1 MTRPPEGLR
10 SEGCVTLVAGS
21 DSSIGR
27 ASVERFSAEGASVHA
42 VAEEACRH
50 PRASVRGCLDAFGR
64 LDVLVVAPSD
74 AVVEPLPDASLDE
87 YRAATEGGL
96 RTAFFLAQA
105 AARAM
110 TEGGR
115 ICITAPRR
123 SGRTI
128 AHMPAPATIV
138 EGGLVAMVRLLA
150 VELAP
155 NGIAVNAVCPIGPQ
169 ADAQAIA
176 STLVFLASA
185 DASYVSGALVPVFG

>member
-1 MTRPPEGLR
+1 MTRPPGGHRLEG
-10 SEGCVTLVAGS
+10 SVALVARS

-27 ASVERFSAEGASVHA
+27 SSVERSSAEGASVHP
-42 VAEEACRH
+42 VAEEKCGR
-50 PRASVRGCLDAFGR
+50 PRATVDGCLDVFGR

-74 AVVEPLPDASLDE
+74 EVVEPLQDAPLDG
-87 YRAATEGGL
+87 YRTATNEAL

-115 ICITAPRR
+115 ICMAAPRR
-123 SGRTI
+123 SGRTP
-128 AHMPAPATIV
+128 ADMPAPATIA
-138 EGGLVAMVRLLA
+138 EGGLIAMVRLLA

-169 ADAQAIA
+169 ADAQAVA
-176 STLVFLASA
+176 SVLVFLASA
-185 DASYVSGALVPVFG
+185 DASYVSGASVPVFG